1 MVEAWLKCVV
11 FKGMFSDEL
20 AVKYQPRRGDPSS
33 FFVPREKV
41 QGEEGE
47 GKLRVT
53 VFKKDD
59 VSWAILPTENRT
71 IIPIDEADLVTQ

>member
-1 MVEAWLKCVV
+1 MWEAWLKCVV

-20 AVKYQPRRGDPSS
+20 AVKYQPRNGDPRS
-33 FFVPREKV
+33 FFVPKAKV
-41 QGEEGE
+41 KGTEGE
-47 GKLRVT
+47 GQLQVT

-71 IIPIDEADLVTQ
+71 IIPIDEADLVTR